1 MKIEGD
7 ATGQVP
13 ESFQKSKEY
22 VPNSS
27 KFNLSSVWIP
37 CVCKELE
44 ESYCFT
50 GFTGINLLAANMMSM
65 AGVTKEILMY
75 PCPDLNGV
83 TMNLIDTPGVGDHD
97 VTVIALV
104 SMIEAF
110 LTEGMVPGGIRGVVV
125 TQPVPDGRIKLGAQ
139 IVQAVVDKGF
149 VAPAG
154 DDKYANII
162 LCGTKVQRDVGRI
175 CESHPNVCYV

>member
-1 MKIEGD
+1 
-7 ATGQVP
+7 
-13 ESFQKSKEY
+13 
-22 VPNSS
+22 
-27 KFNLSSVWIP
+27 
-37 CVCKELE
+37 
-44 ESYCFT
+44 
-50 GFTGINLLAANMMSM
+50 MMSTIVTIP
-65 AGVTKEILMY
+65 GVTKEILMY
-75 PCPDLNGV
+75 PCPDLNGM

-139 IVQAVVDKGF
+139 IVQAVVDKGC

-162 LCGTKVQRDVGRI
+162 LCGTKVQREGEGFATI
-175 CESHPNVCYV
+175 SAW